1 MKSCPLFLYAL
12 DPTHIGAGGY
22 RLGRVDLTVL
32 RDAATQ
38 LPKIPGSSLSGV
50 TRAAAI
56 YSLQDAAQRNMAQEY
71 ARATIDPKQQ
81 NQKRPHPGSEDPV
94 AQIFGYAE
102 GDESGSSRIGMVSF
116 RDAEIFAFPVP
127 TMLGPRWITTPFL
140 LERAGCKLDPKL
152 KPEDETGVFM
162 QGKKAGNGQ
171 RLNLGWL
178 LLETR
183 TAEIP
188 FPPELLADS
197 AMSYVRDHLILVHEN
212 LFPALVNANL
222 ETRTSVSIDFE
233 TGAGVDGA
241 LFTYE
246 AMPRGT
252 LYRGQIDFD
261 DLRFPDLY
269 HRGKTLV
276 EHGLALACQ
285 LGVGAMTT
293 RGFGRMQPVLIT
305 SATGA

>member
-1 MKSCPLFLYAL
+1 MKSFTLFLYAL

-22 RLGRVDLTVL
+22 RLGRVDMTVM

-38 LPKIPGSSLSGV
+38 LPKIPGTSLSGV

-56 YSLQDAAQRNMAQEY
+56 YSLQDANERKKARDY
-71 ARATIDPKQQ
+71 ARATLDEQ
-81 NQKRPHPGSEDPV
+81 NKKHPHSGSEDPI
-94 AQIFGYAE
+94 ARIFGYAE
-102 GDESGSSRIGMVSF
+102 GDQAGSSRIGMVSF

-127 TMLGPRWITTPFL
+127 TMLGPRWVTTPFL
-140 LERAGCKLDPKL
+140 LERAGCTL
-152 KPEDETGVFM
+152 KTKPASEEQVYL
-162 QGKKAGNGQ
+162 QGGKAQ

-178 LLETR
+178 LLEAQPTS
-183 TAEIP
+183 IP
-188 FPPELLADS
+188 FPEHLLENPG
-197 AMSYVRDHLILVHEN
+197 MTYIKDHLILVHEN

-233 TGAGVDGA
+233 TGSYADGA

-252 LYRGQIDFD
+252 LYRGQLDFD

-269 HRGKTLV
+269 HPGKTVV
-276 EHGLALACQ
+276 EHGLELGCAL
-285 LGVGAMTT
+285 GIGAMTT
-293 RGFGRMQPVLIT
+293 RGFGRMQAMLKEV
-305 SATGA
+305 